1 MGAGRQRKEDAIDL
15 AVGIDFV
22 AEIGDEPGADGL
34 VARVLAND
42 EAAAEAAGR
51 ELLDALTLV
60 GGAGRGA
67 PAHPRGDRNPDLD
80 RARRGYVSGMAEDD
94 SPELQKSLK
103 SRHMT
108 MISLGGVI
116 GAGLFVGSSAVIN
129 TTGPAAVLSYLAAGF
144 LIVLV
149 MRMLGEMAVANPQV
163 GSFAEYARRSLGGW
177 AGFSV
182 GWLYW
187 YFWSIVLA
195 IEAVA
200 GAEILQRWI
209 DAPVWL
215 MALLLMA
222 PADRDQPRVGE
233 VLRRVRVLVRRHQ
246 GRRDRGL
253 HRDRRSASCS
263 ASAPATR
270 PASRT

>member
-1 MGAGRQRKEDAIDL
+1 M
-15 AVGIDFV
+15 
-22 AEIGDEPGADGL
+22 
-34 VARVLAND
+34 
-42 EAAAEAAGR
+42 
-51 ELLDALTLV
+51 T
-60 GGAGRGA
+60 GRGA
-67 PAHPRGDRNPDLD
+67 GTSPAWQ
-80 RARRGYVSGMAEDD
+80 EDD

-182 GWLYW
+182 GL
-187 YFWSIVLA
+187 
-195 IEAVA
+195 
-200 GAEILQRWI
+200 
-209 DAPVWL
+209 
-215 MALLLMA
+215 ALLVLLV
-222 PADRDQPRVGE
+222 DRP
-233 VLRRVRVLVRRHQ
+233 
-246 GRRDRGL
+246 RDRGGRRGGDPAAL
-253 HRDRRSASCS
+253 DRRC
-263 ASAPATR
+263 R
-270 PASRT
+270 CG